1 MPAPYSVDLR
11 WRIVRACEQGNESQR
26 EVAELFQV
34 SRATVENIL
43 RLYRRTGDV
52 IPREHAHAG
61 PPIRVDAAGRERIRQ
76 WIEEQPD
83 LTLAELRERFER
95 STGMQASL
103 PTMCRILKA
112 LGLRRKK
119 RVSMPQNGTQRAYV
133 WLAVNT
139 ASRLPNTRSK
149 G

>member
-11 WRIVRACEQGNESQR
+11 WRIVRACEQGTESQR

-34 SRATVENIL
+34 SRATVENIF
-43 RLYRRTGDV
+43 RLYRCTGDV
-52 IPREHAHAG
+52 IPRQHAHAG
-61 PPIRVDAAGRERIRQ
+61 PPIRVDAAARERIRE
-76 WIEEQPD
+76 WVEEQPD
-83 LTLAELRERFER
+83 LTLAELRERLER

-119 RVSMPQNGTQRAYV
+119 RASMPQNGTRRAYV
-133 WLAVNT
+133 WRAVST
-139 ASRLPNTRSK
+139 VRESLNTRSK